1 MISIY
6 NGIKILS
13 LFVFG
18 KLIRKGANML
28 KNPKF
33 MLTAIVG
40 SLSLSFFYLAIFIK
54 MGYFIQ
60 GVLILMAIV
69 CSWFMYKQIINLR
82 EDIKDQK
89 EKYDEQNKELSNLQH
104 KNKEYELLFD
114 SLEGAI
120 FSFDA
125 KTNETYFSKGM
136 EDVTGYSAEEFI
148 QNPSFWK
155 TIILP
160 EDLPTVIQNE
170 QLLRDGEST
179 RVEYRILHKEH
190 GARWIVNISQ
200 PVISQDGSLLK
211 INGQLIDISSRKAL
225 EEELK
230 QMAFHD
236 DLTDLPNRK
245 ALDRHIEK
253 ALARSKRHHHN
264 FTLMFIDLDDF
275 KIVNDTLGHDAGDML
290 LKDVVTRLEACIRE
304 EDLVARIG
312 GDEFI
317 VVFEETNKE
326 EIEEIAKRILEN
338 VSKPYF
344 INENEAKISLSIGV
358 SMYPDD
364 GETKQTLIENA
375 DKAMY
380 FAKNN
385 GKNNFKLYSPELNE
399 MELKKVGL
407 LERFLKPFQKAK
419 IF

>member
-1 MISIY
+1 MRNNS
-6 NGIKILS
+6 
-13 LFVFG
+13 
-18 KLIRKGANML
+18 
-28 KNPKF
+28 KF
-33 MLTAIVG
+33 MFTVSIV
-40 SLSLSFFYLAIFIK
+40 SLSLSLLYLASIGGTGFFIHS
-54 MGYFIQ
+54 F
-60 GVLILMAIV
+60 LMMIAIV
-69 CSWFMYKQIINLR
+69 CTWFMYKQIKISSQNFNN
-82 EDIKDQK
+82 QK
-89 EKYDEQNKELSNLQH
+89 GKYEEQNKELANLQH
-104 KNKEYELLFD
+104 KNKEYEMLFN

-120 FSFDA
+120 FSFDV

-155 TIILP
+155 TIIHP
-160 EDLPTVIQNE
+160 EDLPIVIQNE

-190 GARWIVNISQ
+190 GAMWIVNISQ

-211 INGQLIDISSRKAL
+211 INGQLIDISERKLL
-225 EEELK
+225 EDELK

-338 VSKPYF
+338 ISKPYF

-419 IF
+419 LF

>member
-1 MISIY
+1 MR
-6 NGIKILS
+6 NKAKILIAVS
-13 LFVFG
+13 V
-18 KLIRKGANML
+18 I
-28 KNPKF
+28 
-33 MLTAIVG
+33 
-40 SLSLSFFYLAIFIK
+40 SLSFSFLHQILIIKTGLFIHS
-54 MGYFIQ
+54 
-60 GVLILMAIV
+60 VLIMMAIV
-69 CSWFMYKQIINLR
+69 CSWFMYKQLISLR
-82 EDIKDQK
+82 QDLNKHK
-89 EKYDEQNKELSNLQH
+89 EEYNKLNKELEKLQY
-104 KNKEYELLFD
+104 KNQEYEMLFH

-120 FSFDA
+120 FSFDV

-136 EDVTGYSAEEFI
+136 EDITGYSANEFI
-148 QNPSFWK
+148 QNPNFWK
-155 TIILP
+155 AIIHS
-160 EDLPTVIQNE
+160 EDLPIVIKNE
-170 QLLRDGEST
+170 QQLRAGEST
-179 RVEYRILHKEH
+179 RVEYRILHKVH
-190 GARWIVNISQ
+190 GAKWIVNISQ
-200 PVISQDGSLLK
+200 PVLGEDGSILK
-211 INGQLIDISSRKAL
+211 INGQLIDISERKQL

-290 LKDVVTRLEACIRE
+290 LKDVVTRINACIRE

-317 VVFEETNKE
+317 VVFEETNKD

-338 VSKPYF
+338 VSNPYM
-344 INENEAKISLSIGV
+344 IHENEAKISLSIGV

-364 GETKQTLIENA
+364 GQTKQTLIENA

-385 GKNNFKLYSPELNE
+385 GKNNIKLYSPELNE

-407 LERFLKPFQKAK
+407 LERFLKPLQKAK
-419 IF
+419 NILEKSLD

>member
-1 MISIY
+1 MQ
-6 NGIKILS
+6 NNT
-13 LFVFG
+13 
-18 KLIRKGANML
+18 KL
-28 KNPKF
+28 
-33 MLTAIVG
+33 MLTVSVV
-40 SLSLSFFYLAIFIK
+40 SLIFSFLYVAIFIQT
-54 MGYFIQ
+54 GLLIHS
-60 GVLILMAIV
+60 VLIIIAIV
-69 CSWFMYKQIINLR
+69 SSWFMYKQINSLR
-82 EDIKDQK
+82 QDFNNQKVKNEEQQK
-89 EKYDEQNKELSNLQH
+89 ELANLQH
-104 KNKEYELLFD
+104 KNKEYETLFN

-120 FSFDA
+120 FSFDI

-136 EDVTGYSAEEFI
+136 EELTGYSAEEFF

-155 TIILP
+155 TIIHP
-160 EDLPTVIQNE
+160 EDMPIVIQNE
-170 QLLRDGEST
+170 QQLRAGAST
-179 RVEYRILHKEH
+179 RIEYRVLHKEI
-190 GARWIVNISQ
+190 GVRWIVNISQ
-200 PVISQDGSLLK
+200 PVLSQDGSLLK
-211 INGQLIDISSRKAL
+211 INGQLIDISARKAL

-317 VVFEETNKE
+317 VVFEETNKD
-326 EIEEIAKRILEN
+326 EIEQIANRILEN

-364 GETKQTLIENA
+364 GETKQSLIENA

-385 GKNNFKLYSPELNE
+385 GKNNYKLYTPELNE
-399 MELKKVGL
+399 MDLKKVGL

-419 IF
+419 LF